1 MISIAWDHRWWPP
14 RQVDPGIWSEYLET
28 GFVTTKGVRLRR
40 VSHGAGRGTPGYIEW
55 AFFSDP
61 NPEICSA
68 CGRFWTWPE
77 MLQPRSKG
85 DVDIGKREMGPWFS
99 EAAMR
104 GPLLHLQKHF
114 CSQFSMYIYA
124 WILIFS
130 QFWLDISHYITIC
143 WLKKKWHWRRVHF
156 FLVEFRILA
165 SLLKNIHI
173 TGFPHSTV

>member
-1 MISIAWDHRWWPP
+1 MISISWDHRWWP

-40 VSHGAGRGTPGYIEW
+40 VSHGGGAGDARLL
-55 AFFSDP
+55 
-61 NPEICSA
+61 N
-68 CGRFWTWPE
+68 GRFWTWPE

-85 DVDIGKREMGPWFS
+85 DVDIGKRERGPWFS

-130 QFWLDISHYITIC
+130 QFCLDISHYITIC